1 MVTKEKPMSYNI
13 KELPLTERPYEKLE
27 KYGPAALTDAELL
40 AIIIRTGSRKEA
52 STLLASRILSLDQ
65 RGLAAIHILDTNQLM
80 SINGVGRVKALQLK
94 ALSEISK
101 RMAKST
107 SIEKLCI
114 NSPSSIAKIYMEE
127 MRYHEREHFK
137 VIFLNTKNAII
148 GDEDIS
154 IGTVNA
160 SLVDPREIFK
170 MALMYKAVHLILM
183 HNHPSGIPTPSQNDI
198 DVTKR
203 MVKAGHVL
211 GIEILDHIIIGDG
224 NYISLKEQS
233 LGF

>member
-1 MVTKEKPMSYNI
+1 MSYNI

-52 STLLASRILSLDQ
+52 STLLASRILNLDQ

-137 VIFLNTKNAII
+137 VIFLNTK
-148 GDEDIS
+148 
-154 IGTVNA
+154 
-160 SLVDPREIFK
+160 K
-170 MALMYKAVHLILM
+170 CH
-183 HNHPSGIPTPSQNDI
+183 HW
-198 DVTKR
+198 
-203 MVKAGHVL
+203 
-211 GIEILDHIIIGDG
+211 
-224 NYISLKEQS
+224 
-233 LGF
+233 

>member
-1 MVTKEKPMSYNI
+1 MSYNI
-13 KELPLTERPYEKLE
+13 KELPITERPYEKLE
-27 KYGPAALTDAELL
+27 KYGPTALTDAELL

-52 STLLASRILSLDQ
+52 STILASRILNLDP
-65 RGLAAIHILDTNQLM
+65 RGLAAIHSLEPKQLM
-80 SINGVGRVKALQLK
+80 SISGIGRVKALQLK
-94 ALSEISK
+94 ALSEITK
-101 RMAKST
+101 RLSKST
-107 SIEKLCI
+107 NLERLCI
-114 NSPSSIAKIYMEE
+114 SSPSSIAKIYMEE
-127 MRYHEREHFK
+127 MRYHDREHFK

-148 GDEDIS
+148 GDKDIS

-170 MALMYKAVHLILM
+170 IALTYKAVHLILM
-183 HNHPSGIPTPSQNDI
+183 HNHPSGVPTPSQNDI

-203 MVKAGHVL
+203 MVQAGHVL

-224 NYISLKEQS
+224 NYISLKEQG